1 MNNTFLSRLD
11 WRFATKKFDATK
23 KLTSETLAEILRAIR
38 FAPTSY
44 GVQPFHVFVVTDP
57 TLRTQLRAVSYDQA
71 QVTDASV
78 LLVYCARTDLAER
91 VDRLFDLMSR
101 GDPAVLEQFAGY
113 KGVVDGAMSGH
124 IASGNAFAWA
134 SKQAYIGLGFGLA
147 AAAELGVDACPM
159 EGFQGGEV
167 DKVLGLP
174 PHMKSVAY
182 TALGY
187 RSADPERAKVR
198 FPESDMFTMR

>member
-1 MNNTFLSRLD
+1 MNNTFLARLD

-23 KLTSETLAEILRAIR
+23 KLTSETLAEILRAVR

-44 GVQPFHVFVVTDP
+44 GLQPYHVFVVTDP
-57 TLRTQLRAVSYDQA
+57 DLRAKLRAVSYDQA
-71 QVTDASV
+71 QVTDGAV
-78 LLVYCARTDLAER
+78 LLVYCARTDLRAR
-91 VDRLFDLMSR
+91 VDGLFDLMSG
-101 GDPAVLEQFAGY
+101 GDANILSQFAGY
-113 KGVVDGAMSGH
+113 KGMMEGTMDAHM
-124 IASGNAFAWA
+124 ASNNAFAWA

-159 EGFQGGEV
+159 EGFLPGEV
-167 DKVLGLP
+167 DKILDLP

-187 RSADPERAKVR
+187 RASEPEHEKVR
-198 FPESDMFTMR
+198 FPESDLFTMR